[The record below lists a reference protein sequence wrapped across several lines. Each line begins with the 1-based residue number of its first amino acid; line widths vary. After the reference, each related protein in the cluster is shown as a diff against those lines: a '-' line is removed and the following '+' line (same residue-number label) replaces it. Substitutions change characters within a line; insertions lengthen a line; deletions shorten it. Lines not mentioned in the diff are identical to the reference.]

1 MAIVWQRQGEVTKKE
16 PIDIPTGKG
25 YSECIGYRDVSLGSN
40 TLAYNTET
48 GIVGTINYDRF
59 TSLWVLEV
67 SRCKNIQNMTHCDSI
82 ATESSRD
89 KIELI
94 GALKLVIEQPIESLM
109 MAS

>member
-16 PIDIPTGKG
+16 PIIVPTGKG
-25 YSECIGYRDVSLGSN
+25 YSECIGHRDVSLGSN

-48 GIVGTINYDRF
+48 GIVGTISYDQSAF
-59 TSLWVLEV
+59 LWVLEV

-82 ATESSRD
+82 ATERSRD